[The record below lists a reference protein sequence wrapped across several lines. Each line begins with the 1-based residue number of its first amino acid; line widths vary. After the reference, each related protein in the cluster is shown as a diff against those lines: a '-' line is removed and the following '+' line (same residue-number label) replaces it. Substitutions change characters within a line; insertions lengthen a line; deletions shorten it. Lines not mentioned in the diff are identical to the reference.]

1 MGYITLAV
9 YMIMKSSHPEL
20 EAFNWIPI
28 VSLSFVIFIA
38 SWAVSSLPFAVCTEI
53 MPEKLKEFG
62 FTYCNLLMS
71 ICAFIAIK
79 FFPLLIQSLG
89 LHGCMFLFAGIT
101 LSSAVYIFL
110 CMPETRGKS
119 YEQIMKSLQ

>member
-119 YEQIMKSLQ
+119 YEQIMLSLQ